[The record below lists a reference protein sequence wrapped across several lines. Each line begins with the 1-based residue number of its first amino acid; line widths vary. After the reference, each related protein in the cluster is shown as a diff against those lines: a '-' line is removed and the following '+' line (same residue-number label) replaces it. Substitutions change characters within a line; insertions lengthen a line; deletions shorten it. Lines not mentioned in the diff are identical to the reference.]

1 MSEPDRSAAVIRF
14 GIHGSPLLAR
24 RILRAAGRTEDQV
37 RWLAYDVTDPFRE
50 LRAGE
55 TDVMIVKYALRE
67 PDLAVSKPLAEDPRA
82 VVVGARHPLAGR
94 ESVSVEELAG
104 YEAFRCPGNF
114 PRYVWDE
121 MVPPAT
127 PSGRPIHRRHRMTTV
142 RAMVDLLV
150 ATRAVH
156 LSVQS
161 LDAVV
166 PPQVRVVPIR
176 DLPPA
181 PVELCWLREPGPPPR
196 VAEFVADAEAAA

>member
-94 ESVSVEELAG
+94 SRS
-104 YEAFRCPGNF
+104 RW
-114 PRYVWDE
+114 RSW
-121 MVPPAT
+121 PAT
-127 PSGRPIHRRHRMTTV
+127 RHSGVPGTF
-142 RAMVDLLV
+142 RAMSG
-150 ATRAVH
+150 TRWCRR
-156 LSVQS
+156 
-161 LDAVV
+161 
-166 PPQVRVVPIR
+166 PRR
-176 DLPPA
+176 
-181 PVELCWLREPGPPPR
+181 PVGPST
-196 VAEFVADAEAAA
+196 AGTG